1 MQYSVGYQSRSRQ
14 LQFDLY
20 KLSGCTKKRTLHCE
34 QNKSALYIKPFKKA
48 RDSHNASPLR
58 PCKRLPTKCLEFC
71 ALVGLSEA
79 SKWGVHL
86 PLGLNAMQDIGLSCA
101 GKCAIT
107 PSPSESSLTRTWNI
121 YTQKTHNKATVSWR
135 SYINKSWLLVY
146 LTSQCFRHIAGH

>member
-1 MQYSVGYQSRSRQ
+1 MLVTKTGQDSCILIYIN
-14 LQFDLY
+14 DLGELGRELCIVNSINQHY
-20 KLSGCTKKRTLHCE
+20 KSNCFH
-34 QNKSALYIKPFKKA
+34 SKKA

-135 SYINKSWLLVY
+135 SYTNKIRLLVY